1 MVVVVTGGCG
11 LIGEAFVRSLAD
23 RGDQVVAADVNDDA
37 GHALTKGF
45 DDAQVKYQHCD
56 VTDAEEVDEVLQLT
70 RSKWGEVHALV
81 HCAYPRTPNW
91 GTTFEKIDQDDVA
104 ENLRLQLGSAIMVSQ
119 KVVQYFRDQ
128 GGGHLVHIS
137 SIQGVAAPK
146 FDHYE
151 GLDMTSPVEYTAIKH
166 GVVGLTRYLAKYLSD
181 TGIRVNCISPGGI
194 ENGQPESFLER
205 YQNDCTSKGMLGPED
220 LTGVIRFLLS
230 DQSKHVNGQNI
241 VVDDG
246 WSL

>member
-1 MVVVVTGGCG
+1 MRSIITGGCG

-23 RGDQVVAADVNDDA
+23 REDEVIVLDVDDEA
-37 GHALTKGF
+37 GQALASEYDEGRIT
-45 DDAQVKYQHCD
+45 YRHCD
-56 VTDAEEVDEVLQLT
+56 VTDATAFAEVLQ
-70 RSKWGEVHALV
+70 SVHRRHGQINALV
-81 HCAYPRTPNW
+81 HCAYPHTPSW
-91 GTTFEKIDQDDVA
+91 GTPFEELDQDDVA

-128 GGGHLVHIS
+128 GEGHLVHIS

-181 TGIRVNCISPGGI
+181 TEIRVNCISPGGI
-194 ENGQPESFLER
+194 ENGQPELFLER
-205 YQNDCTSKGMLGPED
+205 YQNDCTSKGMLDPED

-230 DQSKHVNGQNI
+230 DQSRYVNGQNI